1 MEYFD
6 VNVRET
12 GKYAI
17 LTIVQLKKIKIK
29 MLWEFLKSRMKSL

>member
-1 MEYFD
+1 MLYYFCITEYLD

-17 LTIVQLKKIKIK
+17 LPIVQLQKRN
-29 MLWEFLKSRMKSL
+29 KSQI